1 MILITKK
8 YTCVVLLCFTI
19 VVSLT
24 HTPHLHYNGVPISLF
39 IPTSYTFQIN
49 GLLNRFENSN
59 HLTLQLLKTDI

>member
-19 VVSLT
+19 VSLT